1 MSKCKYS
8 VLVIIGAAGGVAA
21 VLAHR
26 ISRET
31 GKTFIEAA
39 GEVPAEAE
47 RYVEEMRARA
57 TEAVEAGKVAA
68 RQKQSEVEGRIRG
81 DAESQSP
88 GPAA

>member
-1 MSKCKYS
+1 MSKCKFA
-8 VLVIIGAAGGVAA
+8 VLVIIVGAVGVAA

-39 GEVPAEAE
+39 AEVPAEAE

-57 TEAVEAGKVAA
+57 TEAVEAGKGAA
-68 RQKQSEVEGRIRG
+68 RQKQTEVEGRLRG